1 MAKHRDTPLEP
12 LTLAG
17 IVHDLNNMFETLFET
32 AELLSEDPKYTKL
45 SATMVRSLK
54 HGARIVKSLEEK
66 GGLTDVD
73 RLLDQAGAL
82 LNDYLVSTRGPSIAL
97 RVDVERG
104 LQIRGM
110 RGAWER
116 VFLNLFLN
124 AARMMPEG
132 GLLEVSAVRDPGGL
146 AFLIRD
152 TGPGIPA
159 RLLPKLFEPGFT
171 TTPRH
176 KGLGL
181 HIVRS
186 VVEKLGGEV
195 SARNREDVSGAEFR
209 IYLPDERKLPEAGEA
224 NASAD

>member
-1 MAKHRDTPLEP
+1 MAKGPDNRVEP

-32 AELLSEDPKYTKL
+32 AEVLAEDPKYAKL
-45 SATMVRSLK
+45 SATMMRSLK

-73 RLLDQAGAL
+73 RLLEQAGAL
-82 LNDYLVSTRGPSIAL
+82 LNDYLISSRGPSISL
-97 RVDVERG
+97 VVKVERG
-104 LQIRGM
+104 LQLRGM

-124 AARMMPEG
+124 AARMMPDG
-132 GLLEVSAVRDPGGL
+132 GVIEVEAAREEDGW
-146 AFLIRD
+146 AFYIRD
-152 TGPGIPA
+152 TGPGVPA

-181 HIVRS
+181 HIVKS
-186 VVEKLGGEV
+186 VVESFGGTV
-195 SARNREDVSGAEFR
+195 SARNREDTDGAEFR
-209 IYLPDERKLPEAGEA
+209 IHLPDAPG
-224 NASAD
+224 